1 MLLEQEITHT
11 PSHSLA
17 AKMAREIKGGY
28 LKPGEKLGGLREIAE
43 RNQVSLAT
51 VRHSFKMLSKSG
63 LIIARHG
70 SGTFVNPA
78 LKHSGTKLLGLVTT
92 YKRDDIENY
101 YEPLFTVSG
110 ENRVIPMISVVR
122 GSGNWQQAIK
132 DILARDP
139 DGLLIDVYALRLP
152 LDELKQLAE
161 GVPVCFC
168 NRWEWLHEQPEN
180 AVLTDYV
187 WAFAEALRMLRG
199 RGHERIAIMVH
210 DLNPQPCQL
219 ELLRKSKLDAGFT
232 AEDPRIFSFSRD
244 ELLADPVTMAIK
256 LKKFQPTAVFAI
268 SDYLIVQLEEN
279 WTGAAE
285 LEKVG
290 FFNLKYSQ
298 SPGREFTSFDLGF
311 HNIWSHAIDSFTTP
325 VSKKVKMVR
334 PEPVLRWKK

>member
-17 AKMAREIKGGY
+17 AELAKEIKGGY
-28 LKPGEKLGGLREIAE
+28 LKPGDKLGGLREIAE
-43 RNQVSLAT
+43 SRRVSLAT
-51 VRHSFKMLSKSG
+51 VRHCFKLLSQDG

-78 LKHSGTKLLGLVTT
+78 LKHSGTKLLGLITT
-92 YKRDDIENY
+92 YKRNDIENY
-101 YEPLFTVSG
+101 YEPLFAVSG
-110 ENRVIPMISVVR
+110 ENRVIPMVSVVR
-122 GSGNWQQAIK
+122 GAGNWQQEIK

-139 DGLLIDVYALRLP
+139 DGLLLDVYALQIP
-152 LDELKQLAE
+152 LDELKQLAK

-168 NRWEWLHEQPEN
+168 NRWQWLHEQPEN

-187 WAFAEALRMLRG
+187 WAYAEALRMLRE
-199 RGHERIAIMVH
+199 RGHERIAIMVYH
-210 DLNPQPCQL
+210 CQSEPYLL
-219 ELLRKSKLDAGFT
+219 EFLSKAKREAEFIE
-232 AEDPRIFSFSRD
+232 EDPRLFTFSRD
-244 ELLADPVTMAIK
+244 ELLTDPVNMDMK
-256 LKKFQPTAVFAI
+256 LKKFQPTAVFAL

-279 WTGAAE
+279 WSDATE

-311 HNIWSHAIDSFTTP
+311 HNIWSRAIDSFNPPMTQ
-325 VSKKVKMVR
+325 KVEMIR